1 MKNTYVSSGKK
12 LKSKYKRESI
22 IMNRTQSYIEFVS
35 SKQIQILLQKIQYHM
50 GFLSGMS
57 SLDDNISLTNEYL
70 IRQEV
75 FAYFKSK
82 DKNISFV
89 ELYGGQEDSV
99 RTILDIYNII
109 EKKTSMTSMDI
120 LKNNEKYQKQS
131 DNPFEISQQIVKE
144 FEALEENEI
153 VLKSA
158 FASYRF
164 MEDMPYEQQNDI
176 WFSIYLNLYL
186 QEKKLISGYYI
197 PFLLYFKKMENK
209 KKNEIQYVQESG
221 NYESWLLFYLRGLEQ
236 TFSDTR
242 KVISSIKLFHN
253 QSLEAV
259 EGNKQE
265 KILTKIIVYIE
276 QNPIFAIQ
284 DISKKFD
291 VAFNTA
297 SKLVSILEGYG
308 VVSEISKKQ
317 RYRMYCYSKYL

>member
-1 MKNTYVSSGKK
+1 M
-12 LKSKYKRESI
+12 
-22 IMNRTQSYIEFVS
+22 
-35 SKQIQILLQKIQYHM
+35 
-50 GFLSGMS
+50 
-57 SLDDNISLTNEYL
+57 
-70 IRQEV
+70 
-75 FAYFKSK
+75 
-82 DKNISFV
+82 
-89 ELYGGQEDSV
+89 
-99 RTILDIYNII
+99 
-109 EKKTSMTSMDI
+109 
-120 LKNNEKYQKQS
+120 
-131 DNPFEISQQIVKE
+131 
-144 FEALEENEI
+144 
-153 VLKSA
+153 
-158 FASYRF
+158 
-164 MEDMPYEQQNDI
+164 
-176 WFSIYLNLYL
+176 
-186 QEKKLISGYYI
+186 
-197 PFLLYFKKMENK
+197 
-209 KKNEIQYVQESG
+209 
-221 NYESWLLFYLRGLEQ
+221 RGLEQ